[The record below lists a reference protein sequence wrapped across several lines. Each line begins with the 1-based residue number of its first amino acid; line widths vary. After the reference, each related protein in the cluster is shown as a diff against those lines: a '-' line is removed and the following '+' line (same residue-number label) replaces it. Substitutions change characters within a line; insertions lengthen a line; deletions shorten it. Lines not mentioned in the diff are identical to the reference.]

1 MELILCGNLFLT
13 SNGGKAISFI
23 AESPKFCQKTLVSH
37 LLSKSPLQ
45 PKNRAP
51 YLSSYCCIYFSKEA
65 TSGKPYS
72 DRITKCKEAKN
83 NFLDL
88 LEKLFS
94 MQKVFCCIFSSL
106 KLFVKPKSL
115 ETIFTLSAY
124 MKCQLWNTKKVRK
137 LCSSTI
143 NTNHYWNCRLSN
155 LHFAQIHTLHFYK
168 YQYRYITI
176 LTYRKLHIQ
185 TYFLPS
191 CICRQEKRWW
201 EYIRTCNIKQYTS
214 VL

>member
-1 MELILCGNLFLT
+1 MVACTPILLARN
-13 SNGGKAISFI
+13 
-23 AESPKFCQKTLVSH
+23 
-37 LLSKSPLQ
+37 
-45 PKNRAP
+45 
-51 YLSSYCCIYFSKEA
+51 
-65 TSGKPYS
+65 
-72 DRITKCKEAKN
+72 
-83 NFLDL
+83 DL
-88 LEKLFS
+88 LLYIM

-115 ETIFTLSAY
+115 ENIFTLSAY
-124 MKCQLWNTKKVRK
+124 MKCQLWNTKKLENCAVLRSIQIITEIAGFQTYILHK
-137 LCSSTI
+137 YIHYIFTNI
-143 NTNHYWNCRLSN
+143 N
-155 LHFAQIHTLHFYK
+155 IP
-168 YQYRYITI
+168 RYITI